1 MIDSLYF
8 MAGFMG
14 LIVLLGFALYKWGA
28 HAEKATMERE
38 SMEAM
43 KRVIANSN
51 TVDSKV
57 KGMTEKQLD
66 DVI

>member
-1 MIDSLYF
+1 MINSLYF
-8 MAGFMG
+8 MSGFMG

-57 KGMTEKQLD
+57 RGMTEKQLD